1 MLLASLLLHAFTGA
15 TTELP
20 SLDAKC
26 TGTSKYVN
34 SNTYSAHV
42 STWGQVRGGGWRGA
56 VLGPNKKIYGIPT
69 NATSVLE
76 LDPVTRKVKTFGDL
90 GAAFSPASCSG
101 ALHCGLDKWIGG
113 VLAPNG
119 KIIGI
124 PCALQTSASPVS
136 TSLAEHSLPT
146 RCVADAAESVLEI
159 DPLTQEVSTF
169 GVISSSVKR
178 KWVEGVLARNGK
190 IYAIVRPT
198 PLEHNPTPAAAEPT
212 PRMILGVPCAT
223 RAALRRPHDP

>member
-113 VLAPNG
+113 VLAPTG

-124 PCALQTSASPVS
+124 PCALRPALHHHQPLWQSP
-136 TSLAEHSLPT
+136 HC
-146 RCVADAAESVLEI
+146 R
-159 DPLTQEVSTF
+159 
-169 GVISSSVKR
+169 
-178 KWVEGVLARNGK
+178 
-190 IYAIVRPT
+190 
-198 PLEHNPTPAAAEPT
+198 
-212 PRMILGVPCAT
+212 
-223 RAALRRPHDP
+223 RAAWQMRRRASSRSTQRCTR